1 MVVLIGVCRF
11 RGDNGEES
19 GNDGDGGGCNS
30 YQRDPGCQ
38 ILRRQLHQNKTFEDL
53 SSSASG

>member
-1 MVVLIGVCRF
+1 MLVLIGVF
-11 RGDNGEES
+11 NGDSSEDS
-19 GNDGDGGGCNS
+19 DNDGDGGGRGS

-38 ILRRQLHQNKTFEDL
+38 ILRRQLHQSRTFEDL